1 VSTLASGGPPDAV
14 ERIRRPSS
22 EPLFDL
28 AEAKLRP
35 PAVRRGIVAR
45 TALLDRLLAA
55 SAPSVISVVAPAG
68 YGKTTVLA
76 QWAECKEPRVAWVS
90 VDHRDNDPVVL
101 LTYIAVALDRIEPI
115 EPRVFQALASSGA
128 GIEVPRRLVAAIGR
142 MRHPVSL
149 VIDHFEAVTNPEC
162 LDAVAALALGLPGGW
177 QLAIGSRDA
186 LPLPAPR
193 LRAQG
198 GFAEVGVDELAMD
211 RSEAGPLLMDAEVEL
226 ADADVDEL
234 VGKTEG
240 WPVGLY
246 LAALA
251 VKAGGSHTAAGVPL
265 TGEDRFIGDYLR
277 SEILDRVSLAEASFL
292 THTSILDRM
301 CGPLC
306 DAVLRAKASGEL
318 LERLES
324 RNLLVVPLDRRREWY
339 RYHHLFRE
347 LLLSEMRR
355 REPEIIT
362 ELHLRA
368 TVWFEANG
376 LPETAIDHA
385 QAAGDHD
392 RVADLVLRVVNPVWT
407 SGRSDTVL
415 HWMEWFEAND
425 LVEHYPAIA
434 VHGALMFALAGRP
447 GGTERWAAAAEA
459 SSTTG
464 VLADGN
470 TMEATVAYLRALLC
484 RDGVEQMR
492 RDAQIAWDGLSAG
505 SPYRATMLHAE
516 GLSYLLEGDPDRAD
530 AIFSHAVDV
539 ATRAGVLPFVPVLLA
554 ARGLVAIELDDWMAA
569 SMLAEQ
575 AMTMMQGG
583 RFDDYWTS
591 ALVYAWAAHVALQR
605 GDPAGGR
612 EHVARAARLRPLLT
626 YALPVV
632 SVQALLEMARAYIS
646 LADPG
651 GARAVLRQAHDIFQ
665 QRPALGTLPQQAEEL
680 RARVETIRAEGLGA
694 SSLTTAELR
703 LLPLLPTHLSF
714 REIGERLYVSRHT
727 VKTQAIS
734 IYRKLGVSSRSE
746 TIDRMH
752 ELGLLEQV

>member
-1 VSTLASGGPPDAV
+1 V
-14 ERIRRPSS
+14 E
-22 EPLFDL
+22 
-28 AEAKLRP
+28 
-35 PAVRRGIVAR
+35 R
-45 TALLDRLLAA
+45 TALVDRLLAA

-68 YGKTTVLA
+68 YGKTTLLA
-76 QWAECKEPRVAWVS
+76 QWAERKEPRVAWVS
-90 VDHRDNDPVVL
+90 LDHRDNDPVVL

-115 EPRVFQALASSGA
+115 HPRVFQALASSGA
-128 GIEVPRRLVAAIGR
+128 GIEVPRRLVSAMGR
-142 MRHPVSL
+142 LHHPITL
-149 VIDHFEAVTNPEC
+149 VLDHFEAVTNPEC
-162 LDAVAALALGLPGGW
+162 LDAIAALALGLPVQL

-186 LPLPAPR
+186 LPLPAAR

-198 GFAEVGVDELAMD
+198 GVVEVGVDDLAMD
-211 RSEAGPLLMDAEVEL
+211 PHDAGRLLLEAGVEL
-226 ADADVDEL
+226 AAADLDQL

-251 VKAGGSHTAAGVPL
+251 VKAGGSHTAARLPL

-277 SEILDRVSLAEASFL
+277 SEFLDRVSPAEVSFL
-292 THTSILDRM
+292 THTSILDRI

-306 DAVLRAKASGEL
+306 DAVLGATASSEL
-318 LERLES
+318 LERLER

-347 LLLSEMRR
+347 LLVSELRR
-355 REPEIIT
+355 REPEMIT

-368 TVWFEANG
+368 AAWFEANG
-376 LPETAIDHA
+376 MPETAIDHA

-392 RVADLVLRVVNPVWT
+392 HVADLVLRVANAVWA
-407 SGRSDTVL
+407 SGRSDTVV

-425 LVEHYPAIA
+425 LVERYPAIA

-464 VLADGN
+464 ALADGN
-470 TMEATVAYLRALLC
+470 TYEGTVAYLRALLC
-484 RDGVEQMR
+484 REGIVEMR
-492 RDAQIAWDGLSAG
+492 RDAQIAWDGLGAA

-530 AIFSHAVDV
+530 AIFAHAVDV

-554 ARGLVAIELDDWMAA
+554 ERGLVAIELGDWIAA
-569 SMLAEQ
+569 GTLAEH

-583 RFDDYWTS
+583 QFDDYWTS
-591 ALVYAWAAHVALQR
+591 ALVYSWAARVALQR
-605 GDPAGGR
+605 GDPAQGR
-612 EHVARAARLRPLLT
+612 EHVARAARLRPLLN

-646 LADPG
+646 LAEPG
-651 GARAVLRQAHDIFQ
+651 GARAVLRQANDIFQ
-665 QRPALGTLPQQAEEL
+665 QRPALGNLPHQADEL
-680 RARVETIRAEGLGA
+680 RARVDTIRAEGLGA

-752 ELGLLEQV
+752 ELGLLEQL